1 MPTED
6 RFDFLDLRE
15 QPATARELATDNT
28 IANTCSHPSVNPCSD
43 FCCPG

>member
-15 QPATARELATDNT
+15 EPATTRTLGADNT
-28 IANTCSHPSVNPCSD
+28 FINTCSHPSVNPCTD